1 MAGQQG
7 LWAGACC
14 LGALLSRAPGWQAS
28 VLPSKSLCVKEK
40 SLAQEGDTPGKFR
53 ITKDTGE
60 AHCPPHVSALAPC
73 CSAPRSGWCPTG
85 RIYGGALSRPSGP
98 FLSPRQAWRLWEG
111 DNPTPSWGD
120 PASAWCSWLPRGE
133 PSASRS
139 VPGPLGRPEATTPA
153 PASGLSPG
161 PLKSCAPP
169 LRSWDSSD
177 APASRAPCPSS
188 GCPLGNSE
196 ACSGPRGARARARV
210 HTYVR
215 VRVRKVGRALR
226 GVAVVRRGA
235 LGWLRPPGSREVS
248 VVATDYKTYAVMDIV
263 RHTGAASHRDLKLYS
278 EPGGGWRD
286 GGRRGGGHCSACAP
300 ACSPLGAPGSV
311 RGQRG
316 RTAGAERG
324 QAGQGGA
331 SVPSWDS
338 VPHRPGPETQ

>member
-1 MAGQQG
+1 MTSSSAPGPAPARCPAPGVGACAVRAWVLVMHVAWPAPSWTRVWPGSRGCGQGPAVWG

-73 CSAPRSGWCPTG
+73 CSAPRSRWCPTG

-120 PASAWCSWLPRGE
+120 PASAWCSWSPRAE

-153 PASGLSPG
+153 PASGLSTG

-169 LRSWDSSD
+169 LRS
-177 APASRAPCPSS
+177 
-188 GCPLGNSE
+188 
-196 ACSGPRGARARARV
+196 
-210 HTYVR
+210 
-215 VRVRKVGRALR
+215 
-226 GVAVVRRGA
+226 
-235 LGWLRPPGSREVS
+235 
-248 VVATDYKTYAVMDIV
+248 
-263 RHTGAASHRDLKLYS
+263 
-278 EPGGGWRD
+278 
-286 GGRRGGGHCSACAP
+286 
-300 ACSPLGAPGSV
+300 
-311 RGQRG
+311 
-316 RTAGAERG
+316 
-324 QAGQGGA
+324 
-331 SVPSWDS
+331 
-338 VPHRPGPETQ
+338 